1 MKRRAAC
8 LMACLLMCLVPLA
21 ALAAVSATP
30 NQLLFFRT
38 GPTVD
43 YAPLCEMSERT
54 ALTAIEYESGSG
66 VTWVLVEFMRNGMP
80 ERGYTG
86 LKRMT
91 VHGDIPWADHW
102 NVPATLQQAAAV
114 YAGPGYEYTPH
125 GNLASGSGVTLLRQ
139 EGDFSFVDYIDR
151 DGYPSR
157 GWVESYA
164 LSSGSSYG
172 QPSQPYGQVITY
184 SGGTLVRVRRRGHVR
199 PALLQRPAVH
209 RALRH
214 SAGKLL
220 HHQQRIYIRD
230 VPGRGGLHPHLRSG
244 AVLTK
249 NIQKT
254 HRIPMCNP
262 VCGVF
267 L

>member
-139 EGDFSFVDYIDR
+139 EGDFSFIDYIDR

-184 SGGTLVRVRRRGHVR
+184 SGGTLVRVRQSGGAAMYAQPSSSARLYTVPYGTVLESYSTTSNGYIYVMYQGTEGYI
-199 PALLQRPAVH
+199 PTSALEL
-209 RALRH
+209 
-214 SAGKLL
+214 
-220 HHQQRIYIRD
+220 Y
-230 VPGRGGLHPHLRSG
+230 
-244 AVLTK
+244 
-249 NIQKT
+249 
-254 HRIPMCNP
+254 
-262 VCGVF
+262 
-267 L
+267 